1 LFLISSSGSIGDQCE
16 TFVDQYGQA
25 VIDALVNDELSP
37 KQVIVTFYSA
47 KNAKNNVFSWGL
59 AFK

>member
-1 LFLISSSGSIGDQCE
+1 
-16 TFVDQYGQA
+16 VDQYGQA

-47 KNAKNNVFSWGL
+47 KNEKINFFRGAL
-59 AFK
+59 L